1 MKLNYFPFKT
11 LKYSLIAS
19 LIMIIIIFGFTEPP
33 KLLQSQPSTNVLWTS
48 KLPADDT
55 VWFIS
60 YAILDSGLHAYTASS
75 GGISLLRLND
85 GKILWYEKT
94 NVTPTFAL
102 PLLISGN
109 KLITDVVIGLNNT
122 LKRFSLVN
130 RTTIWSIL
138 NPNRITSGSLIED
151 INGDKIWEIPIGDFS
166 GTVFLISGQDGKII
180 CSKDIKILLTF
191 NGML

>member
-1 MKLNYFPFKT
+1 
-11 LKYSLIAS
+11 
-19 LIMIIIIFGFTEPP
+19 MIINIFGFTEPF

-94 NVTPTFAL
+94 NVTPTFTL

-151 INGDKIWEIPIGDFS
+151 INGDKIWEIPIGDSS
-166 GTVFLISGQDGKII
+166 GTVFLISSQDGKII